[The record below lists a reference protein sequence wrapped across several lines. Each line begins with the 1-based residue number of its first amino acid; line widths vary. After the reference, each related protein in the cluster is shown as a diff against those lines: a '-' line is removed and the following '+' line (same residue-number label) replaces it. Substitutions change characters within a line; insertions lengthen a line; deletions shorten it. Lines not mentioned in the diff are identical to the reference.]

1 VSLPADVFVRGLGSG
16 SGVKKLLLCAESR
29 GVVFW
34 WAMSIDLM
42 GKAEREMEPAANEA
56 LARRPREVERRRSG
70 EGFGEEGDMVSWEGW
85 VVDELLGCEDREGM
99 VEFGEGKNR
108 MKKQ

>member
-1 VSLPADVFVRGLGSG
+1 LGSG
-16 SGVKKLLLCAESR
+16 SGVRKLLPCAECR

-56 LARRPREVERRRSG
+56 LARSPREVERRRG
-70 EGFGEEGDMVSWEGW
+70 GDGFGEGGTWFLGRDGW
-85 VVDELLGCEDREGM
+85 LMSYWGM
-99 VEFGEGKNR
+99 GIARVWWNLEKERTK
-108 MKKQ
+108 